1 MTIELGKA
9 SQEQSSDSPVFKQ
22 LQLTYLIG
30 YALAAAGN
38 NLQGSYR
45 YALLASY
52 NIPRSTIESL
62 YLCAHLSTLCL
73 GTITSSLSD
82 KFGRRLACILSSVFY
97 TIHCLSL
104 NFNILS
110 VLVLGSIFRGMAH
123 SLYNTNFE
131 SWLLQ
136 EHHDNDLDTDS
147 LKHLLRNAFLS
158 STLAAVAAGIVA
170 EISAEFLGYAAPF
183 EVAVGIYLVMIFFL
197 IWQWKENYGDREA
210 KVSTSFVA
218 AIEVIR
224 TDTRVLLVG
233 LITSLFEATIYIY
246 SLEWTPALEDAKL
259 WTISDSLP
267 LGFMF
272 SSFMAFN
279 MMGAFLFKAL
289 ARRFDIHTYLPM
301 VMLVAAVALSI
312 PVIIPNAQI
321 LVFIGLCMY
330 ELCVG
335 IYLPSISLLRNRY
348 LPDSVR
354 STLMNYFRI
363 PRFAFM
369 FAIIIWHLRLS
380 IIFMCCIVML
390 VLSGIFVI
398 ILRGIKDHEDR
409 ARQNERTVLL
419 SGIPPMNVQL
429 KRVQMRG
436 ELTNE
441 MNNN

>member
-1 MTIELGKA
+1 MTIPLDEFPQP
-9 SQEQSSDSPVFKQ
+9 SSSDSLIFKQ
-22 LQLTYLIG
+22 LQLIYLVAYG
-30 YALAAAGN
+30 FAAAGN

-147 LKHLLRNAFLS
+147 LKHLLRNAFVCATS
-158 STLAAVAAGIVA
+158 SAVAAGIVA
-170 EISAEFLGYAAPF
+170 QVSAELLGYRAPF
-183 EVAVGIYLVMIFFL
+183 EVAIGIYLVMIVFVL
-197 IWQWKENYGDREA
+197 WKWRENYGDREA
-210 KVSTSFVA
+210 KATESFVL
-218 AIEVIR
+218 AIKVIR
-224 TDTRVLLVG
+224 TDLRVLLVG
-233 LITSLFEATIYIY
+233 LSTCLFEATVYIY
-246 SLEWTPALEDAKL
+246 AMEWTPALQEAKE
-259 WTISDSLP
+259 WIISERLP

-272 SSFMAFN
+272 SGFMTFN
-279 MMGAFLFKAL
+279 MMGAFLFKVL
-289 ARRFDIHTYLPM
+289 AKRFDVHSYLPVVM
-301 VMLVAAVALSI
+301 VIAAAALGVLVVV
-312 PVIIPNAQI
+312 PDAQI
-321 LVFIGLCMY
+321 LVFAGLCMY

-335 IYLPSISLLRNRY
+335 IYMPSISLLRNRY

-363 PRFAFM
+363 PRFLLM
-369 FAIIIWHLRLS
+369 FAVIVWHLPLS
-380 IIFMCCIVML
+380 VIFTSCVVML
-390 VLSGIFVI
+390 VLAGICLVV
-398 ILRGIKDHEDR
+398 LQNMRPREEDQR
-409 ARQNERTVLL
+409 ESERVVLL
-419 SGIPPMNVQL
+419 PASP
-429 KRVQMRG
+429 QMTAIEMTETG
-436 ELTNE
+436 E
-441 MNNN
+441 

>member
-1 MTIELGKA
+1 MMYVI
-9 SQEQSSDSPVFKQ
+9 
-22 LQLTYLIG
+22 
-30 YALAAAGN
+30 
-38 NLQGSYR
+38 
-45 YALLASY
+45 
-52 NIPRSTIESL
+52 
-62 YLCAHLSTLCL
+62 
-73 GTITSSLSD
+73 
-82 KFGRRLACILSSVFY
+82 
-97 TIHCLSL
+97 
-104 NFNILS
+104 
-110 VLVLGSIFRGMAH
+110 
-123 SLYNTNFE
+123 
-131 SWLLQ
+131 
-136 EHHDNDLDTDS
+136 NDLDTDS

-312 PVIIPNAQI
+312 PVIIPN
-321 LVFIGLCMY
+321 V
-330 ELCVG
+330 
-335 IYLPSISLLRNRY
+335 
-348 LPDSVR
+348 
-354 STLMNYFRI
+354 
-363 PRFAFM
+363 
-369 FAIIIWHLRLS
+369 S
-380 IIFMCCIVML
+380 IIFI
-390 VLSGIFVI
+390 
-398 ILRGIKDHEDR
+398 
-409 ARQNERTVLL
+409 
-419 SGIPPMNVQL
+419 
-429 KRVQMRG
+429 
-436 ELTNE
+436 
-441 MNNN
+441 